1 MCRDNQS
8 WVGEEWDEDDGR
20 ALTENNDLYQS
31 EANDDDRVEVGM
43 SRLSISEGVQ
53 KEGLGYT
60 NVEELR
66 LVEPES

>member
-1 MCRDNQS
+1 M
-8 WVGEEWDEDDGR
+8 
-20 ALTENNDLYQS
+20 TENNDLYQS

-60 NVEELR
+60 NVEE
-66 LVEPES
+66 